1 MKRQP
6 KSLFVLIML
15 ICLASLGY
23 WWGYSRDKKTPAA
36 PKPAELSQGER
47 LLAQNYAPDFTIID
61 LDGKEVTSDSLKG
74 KVVLLHFWATWCHY
88 CRKEIPHLNDI
99 YREFAGDKVAILAVS
114 LDRNGPQA
122 VRTLM
127 KKIKINYPV
136 AMGNRRIRA
145 DFGNIRGL
153 PTTFVINPQW
163 QVSRVHRGY
172 VPKSVLEK
180 SIQELLKKK
189 G

>member
-1 MKRQP
+1 
-6 KSLFVLIML
+6 ML
-15 ICLASLGY
+15 ICLAPMGY
-23 WWGYSRDKKTPAA
+23 WWGCIR
-36 PKPAELSQGER
+36 EGETSEPPQVASHLQEGQ
-47 LLAQNYAPDFTIID
+47 LLAQNYAPDFTIMD

-99 YREFAGDKVAILAVS
+99 YKKYGKQKFAILAIS
-114 LDRNGPQA
+114 LDRNGPPA

-127 KKIKINYPV
+127 KKIKIDYPV

-163 QVSRVHRGY
+163 QIFRVHRGY
-172 VPKSVLEK
+172 VPKAVLEK
-180 SIQELLKKK
+180 SIQELLKKSLKKK

>member
-1 MKRQP
+1 
-6 KSLFVLIML
+6 ML
-15 ICLASLGY
+15 ISLASLGY
-23 WWGYSRDKKTPAA
+23 WWGCSRGKKTPAA
-36 PKPAELSQGER
+36 PKLAVLSQGR
-47 LLAQNYAPDFTIID
+47 QVLAQNYAPAFTIID

-99 YREFAGDKVAILAVS
+99 YQEFAGDKVAILAVS

-122 VRTLM
+122 VRALM
-127 KKIKINYPV
+127 KKIKIDYPV
-136 AMGNRRIRA
+136 AMGSRRIRA

-153 PTTFVINPQW
+153 PTTFVINPEW

-172 VPKSVLEK
+172 VPKAVLK
-180 SIQELLKKK
+180 NSIQELLKELLNKK